1 MLTCFKCGTV
11 GHIATNWT
19 KNKRGCR
26 PTSGTWG
33 ATAEQGTPFRKWQQ
47 NAPSASSTT
56 PERQT
61 SESPPPPERGTPNAP
76 KPEPDPIPDMTED
89 PTSTAEHE
97 ADCQCM
103 LCSLVKRLKGQEP
116 SLATWTAAPPPPP
129 EAAQNHDESST
140 KKAKPHEASSM
151 NLWALGKSALASGR
165 TTQAIHFF
173 DQCIAKDP
181 NAAAFF
187 VSRADAYVSLRKYA
201 AALGD
206 FQCAHGLLKTAS
218 PKTAAVPV
226 LVKLACCLL
235 YLGSHGPALLATQE
249 ALSVEPGD
257 TAALALKKRL
267 SAIENGVAAYQT
279 AKACRQLKTAKAA
292 YDACANAYTEDG
304 GVLPVVVSCW
314 EVELQIAEAKW
325 TEALAV
331 SSVILAT
338 HLKSIKALLMRAL
351 VLFLTA
357 DLGEALNKINT
368 ALRLDPDHEE
378 VKAARARFK
387 NVSDLKEDGNFRF
400 KTGDL
405 SGAIEQWTSALN
417 VSLRVSPNHWQS
429 DWWLTCLI
437 HIQLVAEK
445 EAEGSGGRI
454 RALLLLNRS
463 RARLKIGHPDA
474 LKDVNAAGKLDPHNV
489 KIIVTRGRIFIGL
502 KLFESAIQEFKAAL
516 QADATKLS
524 AADRLTVQS
533 ELGDAEQHAVLER
546 NKIKDWYEILDI
558 ERDCTTEE
566 IRRAYRTQCLKHH
579 PDKGGVPEKFR
590 MITEAY
596 DTLSDPIERY
606 LYDASA

>member
-1 MLTCFKCGTV
+1 
-11 GHIATNWT
+11 
-19 KNKRGCR
+19 
-26 PTSGTWG
+26 
-33 ATAEQGTPFRKWQQ
+33 
-47 NAPSASSTT
+47 
-56 PERQT
+56 
-61 SESPPPPERGTPNAP
+61 
-76 KPEPDPIPDMTED
+76 MTED

-140 KKAKPHEASSM
+140 KKAKPHEASS
-151 NLWALGKSALASGR
+151 LASGR

-218 PKTAAVPV
+218 SKAAAVPV

-417 VSLRVSPNHWQS
+417 
-429 DWWLTCLI
+429 
-437 HIQLVAEK
+437 LVAEK

-558 ERDCTTEE
+558 ERDCTIEE